1 MRFLPKYPCPSPLST
16 PQLRVWQILL
26 RCFILKGLQ
35 EPWPQNSSRK
45 LFSKL
50 KTLARKS
57 ANGASYSSAPPREHL
72 LQFYMFCFSIL
83 KTFFKKKN
91 SFVIV
96 KKYQLCNLDAGSP
109 GAPRGRGRS
118 LGRAPSSPI
127 CTVFAA
133 TRISAASRPQFPPPR
148 ACPEGMPPSLTS
160 GFTIAAH
167 TEHSAQVRLIY
178 ATPNVYTSGNT

>member
-1 MRFLPKYPCPSPLST
+1 MSLSSVNPTAACLADSFTMLHSERAPGALAAEQLTKVILQTKNVGTKVSERGVSFQRPT
-16 PQLRVWQILL
+16 P
-26 RCFILKGLQ
+26 
-35 EPWPQNSSRK
+35 
-45 LFSKL
+45 
-50 KTLARKS
+50 
-57 ANGASYSSAPPREHL
+57 GASPSVLYVL
-72 LQFYMFCFSIL
+72 LFHFED
-83 KTFFKKKN
+83 FFLKKN

-96 KKYQLCNLDAGSP
+96 KKYQLCNLDTGSP
-109 GAPRGRGRS
+109 GAPRGRDRS